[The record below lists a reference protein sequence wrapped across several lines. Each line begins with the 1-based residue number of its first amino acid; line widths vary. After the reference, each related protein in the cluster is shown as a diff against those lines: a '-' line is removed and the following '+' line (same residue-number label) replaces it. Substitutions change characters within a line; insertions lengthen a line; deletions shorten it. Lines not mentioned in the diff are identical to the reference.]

1 MPKKDD
7 GRGYEARQML
17 AKILPLLTRPDGVTF
32 AQVWADLGCSR
43 RTVYRVLQAASEYG
57 TLYRTA
63 IGLGAPYLLIPH
75 DATDLQLFAQA
86 VKEEAQ
92 EHEQKQAVK

>member
-17 AKILPLLTRPDGVTF
+17 GRVLPLLTRPDGCTF
-32 AQVWADLGCSR
+32 AQLWADLGCSR

-63 IGLGAPYLLIPH
+63 IGLGAPYLLLPN
-75 DATDLQLFAQA
+75 DATDLQLFAES
-86 VKEEAQ
+86 VKKEAQ